1 MEILGTS
8 QIWEETQP
16 NSLSPFH
23 KLNFGHS
30 CPKTRKS
37 NYENFLDL
45 PNFTGF
51 FYFVTNIFFKIV
63 REIKFLVLTR
73 TAALQT

>member
-1 MEILGTS
+1 MEILGKS

-16 NSLSPFH
+16 NPSSPFH

-37 NYENFLDL
+37 NFENFLDL

-51 FYFVTNIFFKIV
+51 FYFVTNIFFKTV
-63 REIKFLVLTR
+63 RENKFLVLT
-73 TAALQT
+73 